1 VVTFSFTKEDDA
13 LYAQGWPH
21 LRRIVDAPL
30 TRRAIVTTLVEELS
44 ARSPVFGVE
53 VHRDVASA
61 FLRAMTHARDDIDAR
76 KKAIADPRAVDD
88 YVLGEVIDRLCPSL
102 TAESYEFRVHDAVF
116 LLEALLGAEPVAE
129 ALVSRFVLA
138 AKSPK
143 LWEDAADPRDH
154 AFHLANALGYLGLRL
169 PADRFKALTKPLRS
183 LTSKSL
189 FADRLALLID
199 RKASVRNGKRMQS
212 FAVPAAMERGDRDAL
227 RGLFDPLGSE
237 HWYSPRF
244 FYVAGADL
252 LDRVKMT
259 KLGRLPGWLQKRI
272 IKEHGTIRH
281 PGTVRVIMWLL
292 ASDLVKAE
300 AAAWLVSHRAF
311 ARPVLE
317 AITDPKETAHAHAAL
332 AILGGTRGK
341 TKPLD
346 PKVAKKL
353 QTIFRSLEK
362 ELLAA
367 DENLKAEIAVLK
379 AAFTKYSDARGG
391 GGDASPAFTHDLAD
405 LPWKTGD
412 ETVTRWMELAVDV
425 ADA

>member
-1 VVTFSFTKEDDA
+1 MVTFSFSKEDDA

-21 LRRIVDAPL
+21 LRRVVDAPL

-44 ARSPVFGVE
+44 SRSPVFGVD

-61 FLRAMTHARDDIDAR
+61 FLRAMMHGRDDIDAR
-76 KKAIADPRAVDD
+76 KKAIADPRGVDD

-102 TAESYEFRVHDAVF
+102 AAESYEFRVLDAVF
-116 LLEALLGAEPVAE
+116 LLEAILGAEPVAE

-154 AFHLANALGYLGLRL
+154 AFHLANALGCLGLRL
-169 PADRFKALTKPLRS
+169 PVDRFTALTKPLRA
-183 LTSKSL
+183 LTSKGL
-189 FADRLALLID
+189 FADRLALLVD
-199 RKASVRNGKRMQS
+199 RDAPLRSGKRMQS
-212 FAVPAAMERGDRDAL
+212 FALPVAMERGDRGAL
-227 RGLFDPLGSE
+227 RDMFDPLGSE

-252 LDRVKMT
+252 LDHVKMG
-259 KLGRLPGWLQKRI
+259 KLLRLPGWLQKRI
-272 IKEHGTIRH
+272 IHEHGTIQH
-281 PGTVRVIMWLL
+281 PGMVRVVMWLL

-300 AAAWLVSHRAF
+300 AAAWLVSHRAY

-317 AITDPKETAHAHAAL
+317 AITDPKEAAHAHAAL
-332 AILGGTRGK
+332 AIVGGSRSK
-341 TKPLD
+341 AKPLD
-346 PKVAKKL
+346 PKVDKKL
-353 QTIFRSLEK
+353 QAIFRHLEK

-367 DENLKAEIAVLK
+367 NENLTAEIAILK
-379 AAFTKYSDARGG
+379 AAFTKYSEARGG
-391 GGDASPAFTHDLAD
+391 DDASSAFTHDLAD